1 MVDPGWCSRSD
12 ANLLDANLLDA
23 NLLDANLEGAS
34 LIGVT
39 YGNTTMPDGST
50 RHK

>member
-1 MVDPGWCSRSD
+1 VVDPGWCSRS
-12 ANLLDANLLDA
+12 DANLLDA